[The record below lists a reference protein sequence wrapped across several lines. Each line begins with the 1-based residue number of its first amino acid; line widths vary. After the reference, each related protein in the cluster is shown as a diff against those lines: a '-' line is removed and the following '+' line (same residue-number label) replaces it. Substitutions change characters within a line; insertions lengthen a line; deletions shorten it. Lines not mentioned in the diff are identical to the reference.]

1 MKKITILIVLL
12 MVGFSLVACSNSSSG
27 KDKNTLE
34 IALWDENASE
44 AVDASIEVFKK
55 ENPDIEVKVTYTPF
69 AEYWTKLRTSLGGGS
84 GPDIFWMNG
93 PNFYE
98 YVDSNL
104 IENLESYIDD
114 DPQFAKEN
122 YYETVL
128 DLYSFE
134 DELYAAPYFV
144 DSIGLF
150 YNKLLFD
157 EAGVPYPDNSWTW
170 EDIEL
175 YGEQLTNK
183 EENIHGYVAR
193 IIGNQQGYYN
203 LIPQAGGYIINEDKT
218 QSGFNTSEAKE
229 AFTFLQSLID
239 KGISPTVQNQIE
251 TKATQMFIS
260 ERVAMLPEIS
270 VHAAEFHKELG
281 DNLGVAPLPAGKEEG
296 SVIHGIG
303 WAMNSKSDN
312 KELSWELIKSLS
324 GEEGI
329 TTMAET
335 GFSTPAHKEAS
346 QIWLESIPSIDL
358 QVFLD
363 AHDIGVLYP
372 ISKNVAEWQD
382 VETKEIQSAFLGEQT
397 IDEALEKISE
407 QMNKVLEAENME

>member
-1 MKKITILIVLL
+1 MKKLTILIVLL

-44 AVDASIEVFKK
+44 AVDASIEAFKK

-104 IENLESYIDD
+104 IENLETYIDD

-150 YNKLLFD
+150 YNKKLFD
-157 EAGVPYPDNSWTW
+157 EAGVPYPDDSWTW
-170 EDIEL
+170 EDIEM
-175 YGEQLTNK
+175 YGEELTNK

-193 IIGNQQGYYN
+193 ITENQQGYYN
-203 LIPQAGGYIINEDKT
+203 IIPQAGGYIINEDKT
-218 QSGFNTSEAKE
+218 QSGFNTPEAKE
-229 AFTFLQSLID
+229 AFTFLQNLID

-281 DNLGVAPLPAGKEEG
+281 DDLGVAPLPAGKEEG

-346 QIWLESIPSIDL
+346 QIWLDSIPSIDL

-397 IDEALEKISE
+397 IDEALEKVSE